1 MMIFRNTL
9 CSFLLYSLF
18 VTTSYAGI
26 AVTYNDV
33 TGYDNSD
40 VVYVDSADVVSGGSE
55 SLFLRDTRGALQ
67 GFTVTSTTEISAVN
81 VLAMRMVEGESFRIE
96 IREFNANPSSANIT
110 SSFLASSSTLVIG
123 ETITISAADAAG
135 FDGNNAN
142 DALSTVTW
150 TLPSSVILNDNPT
163 TGGNNYALIINADS
177 DNTGI
182 RWAFNR
188 NGDVYA
194 NRSGPRGHIGYF
206 ESNDANGGNY
216 NYQADG
222 FGDPPNTDMSIAL
235 VAIPEPGTLMMM
247 GLSGVALLAAV
258 RRRR

>member
-1 MMIFRNTL
+1 MIYRNAFHS
-9 CSFLLYSLF
+9 CFLIFLIS
-18 VTTSYAGI
+18 VTADAGI
-26 AVTYNDV
+26 AVSYNDL

-67 GFTVTSTTEISAVN
+67 SFTVTSTTEISAVN
-81 VLAMRMVEGESFRIE
+81 VLSMRMVEGESFRIE
-96 IREFNANPSSANIT
+96 IREFSANPSSANIT
-110 SSFLASSSTLVIG
+110 SSFLSSSSTLVIG
-123 ETITISAADAAG
+123 ETITISAADASG
-135 FDGNNAN
+135 FDGDSAN

-150 TLPSSVILNDNPT
+150 NLPSSVTLNGNPT

-194 NRSGPRGHIGYF
+194 NRSGPRSHIGYF

-235 VAIPEPGTLMMM
+235 VSIPEPGTLMLV
-247 GLSGVALLAAV
+247 GCALMAALII
-258 RRRR
+258 RRR